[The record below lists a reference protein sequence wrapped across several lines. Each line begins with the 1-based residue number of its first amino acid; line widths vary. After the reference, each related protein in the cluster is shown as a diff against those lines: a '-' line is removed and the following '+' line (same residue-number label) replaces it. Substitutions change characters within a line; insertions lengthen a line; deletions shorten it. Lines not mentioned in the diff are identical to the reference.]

1 MFTPDRA
8 WASSFRFSPK
18 VWICFQSNKNF
29 RRAERGELRRTL
41 GLLSLRR
48 LNLRCLSRILYQSA
62 LLRRVIKKITLRRLL
77 HSKRFVLSVAFSKAG
92 WMFLMKRNAR
102 TVFAV
107 LSVESW
113 AKSQTNLLLHEWGC
127 GCIGQFF
134 ITKILKPE
142 TPSKMH

>member
-1 MFTPDRA
+1 MGFIVQIFTQGRVL
-8 WASSFRFSPK
+8 FSMY
-18 VWICFQSNKNF
+18 KNF
-29 RRAERGELRRTL
+29 HRAAREELRRSL
-41 GLLSLRR
+41 DLLSLRR
-48 LNLRCLSRILYQSA
+48 RNLRCLLKILYRRA
-62 LLRRVIKKITLRRLL
+62 LLGRVLKKITLQRLL
-77 HSKRFVLSVAFSKAG
+77 HSKPCVLSVAFSKAG

-113 AKSQTNLLLHEWGC
+113 AKSRTNLLLHEWGC